1 MPLGAFAGDF
11 AFARLERIHY
21 GRAMGNLAYRVAKP
35 EDHALVVEMLSELID
50 ELGPDDESEDIKT
63 LLEEDI
69 RAAFDSSD
77 VRIFIAEFEGEPVG
91 LSRGDV
97 HTADPIFRLRKDQ
110 RCGYVDQM
118 FVRQGHRDRGI
129 GGQLLR
135 MCEEF
140 FREKGVQHSIL
151 HAAPKAV
158 RFYARVGYQPNR
170 EMFKK
175 L

>member
-1 MPLGAFAGDF
+1 MSAPG
-11 AFARLERIHY
+11 EISI
-21 GRAMGNLAYRVAKP
+21 RVATP
-35 EDHALVVEMLSELID
+35 SDCAIVVELLAELVE
-50 ELGPDDESEDIKT
+50 ELGPGEMADRVKPLLDGDI
-63 LLEEDI
+63 
-69 RAAFDSSD
+69 AAALDAPN
-77 VRIFIAEFEGEPVG
+77 VRIFIAEVDGQPVG

-97 HTADPIFRLRKDQ
+97 LTADPIFRLREDH

-118 FVRQGHRDRGI
+118 YVRPAHRDRGL
-129 GGQLLR
+129 GAVLLR
-135 MCEEF
+135 RCEDW
-140 FREKGVQHSIL
+140 FRELGVGHCLL